1 MNNTVKTLILTLVS
15 IFAVTFAA
23 QSQGASKL
31 QTNIKTNSVSSPD
44 GRIKL
49 EFSTSWMG
57 VPFYQVSVDGKPFI
71 KESGLGI
78 SYGGAAP
85 TGHTVDKVQYRW
97 EQKEIW
103 QQPWGENKV
112 NLSYYNEMK
121 VTLLSGIAT
130 YEIIYFRLFNDG
142 FAIRYTYNVDNAVQ
156 VPVTEDNTSFF
167 FAENGTAWWQP
178 ADPDTYELEYRKTPL
193 SEVGHANTPLTIK
206 FDNGLYASIHEAA
219 LYNFPEMTIVRH
231 PSDSLLFMASLSETI
246 KGVTNIKASV
256 GADFETP
263 WRTVQIGR
271 SATDLINSSLILNL
285 NEPSKIADTSWIK
298 PMKYIGIWWGM
309 HLGVNTWTEGER
321 HGATTAE
328 AKRHIDFAAKH
339 KIDAVLIEGWNEGWE
354 TWGNTQKF
362 CYTCPYSDFDIKEVS
377 EYAAEKGVKI
387 IGHHETGGN
396 ISAYESKLD
405 TSMTW
410 YKNYGIDCIKTGYAG
425 GIPGNFTHHGQY
437 LVNHYQKV
445 VETAA
450 RHNMMLDVHE
460 PVKDTGIRR
469 TWPNMMTREGGR
481 GMEWNAWSRGNT
493 PSHTVTLP
501 YTALLAGPMDYNP
514 GIFDIL
520 YTNTRNLPQRKQ
532 WNPNDT
538 GDSRVNTTLAKQ
550 IANWVI
556 LYSPLQMAADL
567 IDNYEGHPAFR
578 FFEEFEPDCDISRAI
593 DGEIGEYIVMVRKA
607 GDKYFLGAS
616 TDEAPR
622 EVTLPLT
629 FLEKDK
635 QYTATIYADGEKADW
650 KTNPTDYTIS
660 EKNVSAS
667 DTLQIK
673 MASGGGQAII
683 FAPTVKKQ

>member
-1 MNNTVKTLILTLVS
+1 MKKTAVTLIIAVITLLS
-15 IFAVTFAA
+15 AA
-23 QSQGASKL
+23 APAYPQGNQKIIPD
-31 QTNIKTNSVSSPD
+31 IKTNTVTSPD

-85 TGHTVDKVQYRW
+85 TGHSVDRVQYKW
-97 EQKEIW
+97 EQKELW
-103 QQPWGENKV
+103 KQPWGENKV

-121 VTLLSGIAT
+121 VTLLCGVAT
-130 YEIIYFRLFNDG
+130 YEKIYFRLFNDG
-142 FAIRYTYNVDNAVQ
+142 FAIRYEYNVDNAVQ
-156 VPVTEDNTSFF
+156 LPVMEDNTSFH

-178 ADPDTYELEYRKTPL
+178 ADADTYELEYTSTPL
-193 SEVGHANTPLTIK
+193 DKVGHANTPLTIK

-219 LYNFPEMTIVRH
+219 LYNFPEMTLMRH

-246 KGVTNIKASV
+246 KGSSSVKASV
-256 GADFETP
+256 GADFKTP

-271 SATDLINSSLILNL
+271 KATDLVNSSLILNL
-285 NEPSKIADTSWIK
+285 NEPSKIDDTSWIR

-309 HLGVNTWTEGER
+309 HLGLNTWTSGER

-328 AKRHIDFAAKH
+328 AKRYIDFAAKH

-354 TWGNTQKF
+354 TWGNAQKF
-362 CYTCPYSDFDIKEVS
+362 CYTCPYPDFDMAEVAR
-377 EYAAEKGVKI
+377 YAAKKGVEL

-396 ISAYESKLD
+396 VSAYENQMDSA
-405 TSMTW
+405 MAW
-410 YKNYGIDCIKTGYAG
+410 YKNYGVNCIKTGYAG

-450 RHNMMLDVHE
+450 RHKIMLDVHE

-481 GMEWNAWSRGNT
+481 GMEWNAWSSGNT

-520 YTNTRNLPQRKQ
+520 YENTRNLPQRKK
-532 WNPNDT
+532 WNPEDK

-578 FFEEFEPDCDISRAI
+578 FFEEFDPDCDASRAI

-607 GDKYFLGAS
+607 GDRYFLGAS
-616 TDEAPR
+616 TNETAR
-622 EVTLPLT
+622 ETALPLT
-629 FLEKDK
+629 FLEKEK
-635 QYTATIYADGEKADW
+635 QYTATIYADGDNADW
-650 KTNPTDYTIS
+650 KTNPTDYKIT
-660 EKNVSAS
+660 EKQVSS
-667 DTLQIK
+667 TDTLQIK
-673 MASGGGQAII
+673 MAPGGGQAII
-683 FAPTVKKQ
+683 FVPSAKK

>member
-1 MNNTVKTLILTLVS
+1 MKKTARTLFFTLLALFAFTVEALPQGNTKIK
-15 IFAVTFAA
+15 AY
-23 QSQGASKL
+23 
-31 QTNIKTNSVSSPD
+31 IKTNTVTSPD

-57 VPFYQVSVDGKPFI
+57 VPYYSVTVDGKPFI
-71 KESGLGI
+71 NESGLGV
-78 SYGGAAP
+78 SYGGSAP
-85 TGHTVDKVQYRW
+85 TGHTVDRVQYKW
-97 EQKEIW
+97 DQKDIW
-103 QQPWGENKV
+103 TQPWGENKK
-112 NLSYYNEMK
+112 NLSWYNEMI
-121 VTLLSGIAT
+121 VTLLSGIAS
-130 YEIIYFRLFNDG
+130 YETIHFRMFNDG
-142 FAIRYTYNVDNAVQ
+142 FAIRYSYKVDNAVQ
-156 VPVTEDNTSFF
+156 VPIVEDNTTFL

-178 ADPDTYELEYRKTPL
+178 ADADTYEFEYEKTPL
-193 SEVGHANTPLTIK
+193 SQVKHANTPLTIK

-219 LYNFPEMTIVRH
+219 LYNFPEMTLVRH
-231 PSDSLLFMASLSETI
+231 QSDSLLFMASLSETI
-246 KGVTNIKASV
+246 KGVSNIKASV
-256 GADFETP
+256 EADFETP

-271 SATDLINSSLILNL
+271 RAVDLINSSMILNL
-285 NEPSKIADTSWIK
+285 NEPSKIEDTSWIK

-309 HLGVNTWTEGER
+309 HLGINSWTNDER

-339 KIDAVLIEGWNEGWE
+339 NIDAVLIEGWNEGWE
-354 TWGNTQKF
+354 TWGDTQKF
-362 CYTCPYSDFDIKEVS
+362 CYTCPYPDFDIKEVS
-377 EYAAEKGVKI
+377 AYASKKGVKI

-396 ISAYESKLD
+396 IQAYENQLD
-405 TSMTW
+405 TAITW
-410 YKNYGIDCIKTGYAG
+410 YKNYGIDCIKVGYAG
-425 GIPGNFTHHGQY
+425 NLPANFTHHGQY

-450 RHNMMLDVHE
+450 KNKMTLDIHE

-481 GMEWNAWSRGNT
+481 GMEWNAWSSGNT
-493 PSHTVTLP
+493 PSHTVILP

-520 YTNTRNLPQRKQ
+520 YKNTRNLPQRKP
-532 WNPNDT
+532 WNTNDT

-556 LYSPLQMAADL
+556 IYSPLQMAADL

-578 FFEEFEPDCDISRAI
+578 FFEEFDPDCDISRAI

-607 GDKYFLGAS
+607 GDRYFLGAS
-616 TDEAPR
+616 TNETAR

-635 QYTATIYADGEKADW
+635 QYRAVIYADGEKAHW
-650 KTNPTDYTIS
+650 ETNPTDYTII
-660 EKNVSAS
+660 EKNVSAT

-683 FAPTVKKQ
+683 FAPAAKK

>member
-1 MNNTVKTLILTLVS
+1 MKKTARTLFFTLITL
-15 IFAVTFAA
+15 FAFTVEALP
-23 QSQGASKL
+23 QGDAKIRS
-31 QTNIKTNSVSSPD
+31 NIKTHTVTSPD

-57 VPFYQVSVDGKPFI
+57 IPYYSVTVDGKPFI
-71 KESGLGI
+71 NDSGLGV
-78 SYGGAAP
+78 SYGGSAP
-85 TGHTVDKVQYRW
+85 TGHTVDRVQYKW
-97 EQKEIW
+97 EKREIW
-103 QQPWGENKV
+103 TQPWGENKT
-112 NLSYYNEMK
+112 NLSFYNEMV
-121 VTLLSGIAT
+121 VTLLCGVAS
-130 YEIIYFRLFNDG
+130 YETIYFRMFNDG
-142 FAIRYTYNVDNAVQ
+142 FAIRYSYNIDNAVQ
-156 VPVTEDNTSFF
+156 VPVVEDNTTFL
-167 FAENGTAWWQP
+167 FAGDGTAWWQP
-178 ADPDTYELEYRKTPL
+178 ADADTYELEYEKTPL
-193 SEVGHANTPLTIK
+193 SQVKHANTPLTIK

-219 LYNFPEMTIVRH
+219 LYNFPEMTLERH
-231 PSDSLLFMASLSETI
+231 QSDSLLFVASLSETI
-246 KGVTNIKASV
+246 KGVSNIKASV
-256 GADFETP
+256 GAEFETP

-271 SATDLINSSLILNL
+271 KAVDLINSSMILNL
-285 NEPSKIADTSWIK
+285 NEPSKIEDTSWIK

-309 HLGVNTWTEGER
+309 HLGINSWTSDER

-328 AKRHIDFAAKH
+328 AKRYIDFAAKH
-339 KIDAVLIEGWNEGWE
+339 NIDAVLIEGWNEGWE
-354 TWGNTQKF
+354 TWGDTQDF
-362 CYTCPYSDFDIKEVS
+362 CYTCPCPDFDIKEVS
-377 EYAAEKGVKI
+377 AYASKKGVKI

-396 ISAYESKLD
+396 IRAYESQLD
-405 TSMTW
+405 TAMTW
-410 YKNYGIDCIKTGYAG
+410 YKNYGIDCIKVGYAG
-425 GIPGNFTHHGQY
+425 GLPANFTHHGQY

-450 RHNMMLDVHE
+450 KNKITLDIHE

-493 PSHTVTLP
+493 PSHTVILP

-520 YTNTRNLPQRKQ
+520 YKNTRNLPQRKQ

-538 GDSRVNTTLAKQ
+538 GDSRVNTTLARQ

-556 LYSPLQMAADL
+556 IYSPLQMAADL

-578 FFEEFEPDCDISRAI
+578 FFEEFDPDCDISRAI

-607 GDKYFLGAS
+607 GDRYFLGAS
-616 TDEAPR
+616 TNETAR

-635 QYTATIYADGEKADW
+635 QYRATIYADGEKAHW
-650 KTNPTDYTIS
+650 ETNPTDYTII
-660 EKNVSAS
+660 EKTVSAA

-683 FAPTVKKQ
+683 FAPVAKK